1 MAEDIWSS
9 LFREFESFNRRM
21 DRMFADFKDLMDSD
35 AQTYGYTM
43 YRGPDGIAHVKEFG
57 NAGSQLPAGNSSIEP
72 FTDVTS
78 ENGLIRVVVEIPGA
92 DKDGIM
98 LDATPDSLTVS
109 AETSTR
115 TYEKRIALPCE
126 ADVSSAKAEY
136 NNGILEVTFKAVDKE
151 KTGVKIP
158 VE

>member
-1 MAEDIWSS
+1 MTEDIWNSM
-9 LFREFESFNRRM
+9 FREFENFNKRM
-21 DRMFADFKDLMDSD
+21 DRMFADFSDLIDSD

-43 YRGPDGIAHVKEFG
+43 YRGPDGIAHIKEFG
-57 NAGSQLPAGNSSIEP
+57 NAGSQLPAGNHREP

-78 ENGLIRVVVEIPGA
+78 EDGLIRVVVEIPGA
-92 DKDGIM
+92 DKEGIV

-136 NNGILEVTFKAVDKE
+136 NNGILEVTFKAVDKA
-151 KTGVKIP
+151 KAGTRIP